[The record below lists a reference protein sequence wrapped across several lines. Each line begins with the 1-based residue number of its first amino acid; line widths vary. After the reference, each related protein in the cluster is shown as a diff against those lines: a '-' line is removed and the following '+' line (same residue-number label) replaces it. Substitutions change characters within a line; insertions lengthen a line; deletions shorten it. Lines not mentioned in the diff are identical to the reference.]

1 MTVSLAISL
10 VLSDISS
17 DIPYEKPAAYAKI
30 GLLETMIQCNGGI
43 MLKLSKTELEMLIK
57 G

>member
-17 DIPYEKPAAYAKI
+17 DIPYEKPVTYAKI
-30 GLLETMIQCNGGI
+30 GLFETMIQCNGGI